1 MKITK
6 SQAQR
11 AGKKLGVNFDVISVE
26 TLKQG
31 MNVEL
36 EHGKRHGITNVTN
49 DNILISAKI
58 ALAHLEEFADYYE
71 ELEKMETKLKKKW
84 KGRRKIDIFLP
95 KS

>member
-6 SQAQR
+6 AQAAR
-11 AGKKLGVNFDVISVE
+11 AGKKLGVDFDIVDID

-36 EHGKRHGITNVTN
+36 EHGKRHGITNITN

-58 ALAHLEEFADYYE
+58 AMAHLEEYPDYYE
-71 ELEKMETKLKKKW
+71 ALEKMENKLKKKW
-84 KGRRKIDIFLP
+84 KGKNKPHVFL
-95 KS
+95 